1 MFDFVWYLSNL
12 CYLSRK
18 FTPNRNLRVSS
29 PEAPGV
35 HLTEPRPE
43 TGRRLPVEL
52 RQAHIVEQLRKTGFV
67 SVAEVAAALA
77 VSEMT
82 IRRDLIDLE
91 TEGRLVRTHGGAIA
105 PEGPV
110 ALAFDREEPAFEQR
124 LRQNNAAKE
133 AMATAAVSLLGTR
146 QSVAL
151 DVGSSAFV
159 LAARLR
165 ALPAIKI
172 FTNSLRVA
180 SLLGRERRDV
190 YLPGGEV
197 RGDEMSMCGPTA
209 VAQFEQLWF
218 DIAFIGAAGLTAA
231 GFFDYS
237 LEDSELKRVYLRR
250 SSRKVLLCDAAKFNR
265 LSLVQVAGLD
275 SIDMLITDA
284 APTGELAEALT
295 KAHVEIR
302 LASPATITS

>member
-1 MFDFVWYLSNL
+1 MVPPSETPDSNVTD
-12 CYLSRK
+12 S
-18 FTPNRNLRVSS
+18 
-29 PEAPGV
+29 
-35 HLTEPRPE
+35 RPE

-52 RQAHIVEQLRKTGFV
+52 RQAHIIEQLRKTGFV

-105 PEGPV
+105 PEGTA

-133 AMATAAVSLLGTR
+133 AIASVAASLLGTR

-165 ALPAIKI
+165 ALSGIKI

-197 RGDEMSMCGPTA
+197 RGDEMSICGPTA

-218 DIAFIGAAGLTAA
+218 DIAFIGAAGLTPA
-231 GFFDYS
+231 GLFDYS

-265 LSLVQVAGLD
+265 LSLVQVSALD
-275 SIDMLITDA
+275 GIDMLITDA
-284 APTGELAEALT
+284 APSGELAEAL
-295 KAHVEIR
+295 AGANVEVR
-302 LASPATITS
+302 LANPATITS

>member
-1 MFDFVWYLSNL
+1 MVSPSETPDSNVTD
-12 CYLSRK
+12 S
-18 FTPNRNLRVSS
+18 
-29 PEAPGV
+29 
-35 HLTEPRPE
+35 RPE

-52 RQAHIVEQLRKTGFV
+52 RQAHIIEQLRKTGFV

-91 TEGRLVRTHGGAIA
+91 TDGRLVRTHGGAIA
-105 PEGPV
+105 PEGTA
-110 ALAFDREEPAFEQR
+110 ALAFEREEPAFEQR

-133 AMATAAVSLLGTR
+133 AIATVAASLLGTR

-165 ALPAIKI
+165 ALTGIKI

-197 RGDEMSMCGPTA
+197 RGDEMSICGPTA

-218 DIAFIGAAGLTAA
+218 DIAFIGAAGLTQA
-231 GFFDYS
+231 GLFDYS

-265 LSLVQVAGLD
+265 LSLVQVAALD

-284 APTGELAEALT
+284 TPSGELADAL
-295 KAHVEIR
+295 ASANVEVR
-302 LASPATITS
+302 LANPATITS

>member
-1 MFDFVWYLSNL
+1 MVSPSELPDSNVTE
-12 CYLSRK
+12 SR
-18 FTPNRNLRVSS
+18 N
-29 PEAPGV
+29 
-35 HLTEPRPE
+35 E

-52 RQAHIVEQLRKTGFV
+52 RQAHIIEQLRKTGFV

-105 PEGPV
+105 PEGTA

-133 AMATAAVSLLGTR
+133 AMATVAVSLLGTR
-146 QSVAL
+146 QSVAI

-165 ALPAIKI
+165 ALPSIKI

-218 DIAFIGAAGLTAA
+218 DIAFIGAAGLTEA

-250 SSRKVLLCDAAKFNR
+250 SSRKVLLCDSAKFNR

-284 APTGELAEALT
+284 APSGELAEALA
-295 KAHVEIR
+295 KANVEIR
-302 LASPATITS
+302 LANPATITS

>member
-1 MFDFVWYLSNL
+1 MVSPSETPDSNVTD
-12 CYLSRK
+12 S
-18 FTPNRNLRVSS
+18 
-29 PEAPGV
+29 
-35 HLTEPRPE
+35 RPE

-52 RQAHIVEQLRKTGFV
+52 RQAHIIEQLRKTGFV

-91 TEGRLVRTHGGAIA
+91 TDGRLVRTHGGAIA
-105 PEGPV
+105 PEGTA
-110 ALAFDREEPAFEQR
+110 ALAFEREEPAFEQR

-133 AMATAAVSLLGTR
+133 AIATVAASLLGTR

-165 ALPAIKI
+165 ALTGIKI

-197 RGDEMSMCGPTA
+197 RGDEMSICGPTA

-218 DIAFIGAAGLTAA
+218 DIAFIGAAGLTQA
-231 GFFDYS
+231 GLFDYS

-284 APTGELAEALT
+284 TPSGELAEAL
-295 KAHVEIR
+295 ASANVEVR
-302 LASPATITS
+302 LANPATITS

>member
-1 MFDFVWYLSNL
+1 MVSPSELPDSNVTE
-12 CYLSRK
+12 SR
-18 FTPNRNLRVSS
+18 N
-29 PEAPGV
+29 
-35 HLTEPRPE
+35 E

-52 RQAHIVEQLRKTGFV
+52 RQAHIIEQLRKTGFV

-105 PEGPV
+105 PEGTA

-133 AMATAAVSLLGTR
+133 AMATVAVSLLGTR
-146 QSVAL
+146 QSVAI

-165 ALPAIKI
+165 SLPSIKI

-218 DIAFIGAAGLTAA
+218 DIAFIGAAGLTEA

-250 SSRKVLLCDAAKFNR
+250 SSRKVLLCDSAKFNR

-284 APTGELAEALT
+284 SPAGELAEALA
-295 KAHVEIR
+295 KANVEIR
-302 LASPATITS
+302 LANPATITS

>member
-1 MFDFVWYLSNL
+1 MVSPSETPDSNV
-12 CYLSRK
+12 
-18 FTPNRNLRVSS
+18 T
-29 PEAPGV
+29 EA
-35 HLTEPRPE
+35 RSE

-52 RQAHIVEQLRKTGFV
+52 RQAHIIEQLRKTGFV
-67 SVAEVAAALA
+67 SVAEVASALA

-105 PEGPV
+105 PEGTA

-133 AMATAAVSLLGTR
+133 AIATVAVSLLGTR
-146 QSVAL
+146 QSVAI

-165 ALPAIKI
+165 SLPSIKI

-218 DIAFIGAAGLTAA
+218 DIAFIGAAGLTEA

-265 LSLVQVAGLD
+265 LSLVQVAALD

-284 APTGELAEALT
+284 APTGELAEALA
-295 KAHVEIR
+295 KANVEIR
-302 LASPATITS
+302 LANPATITS

>member
-1 MFDFVWYLSNL
+1 MVSPSETPDSNII
-12 CYLSRK
+12 
-18 FTPNRNLRVSS
+18 
-29 PEAPGV
+29 
-35 HLTEPRPE
+35 EPRAE

-52 RQAHIVEQLRKTGFV
+52 RQAHIIEQLRKTGFV

-105 PEGPV
+105 PEGTA
-110 ALAFDREEPAFEQR
+110 ALAFDRDEPAFEQR

-133 AMATAAVSLLGTR
+133 AMATVAVSLLGTR
-146 QSVAL
+146 QSVAI

-165 ALPAIKI
+165 SLPSIKI

-218 DIAFIGAAGLTAA
+218 DIAFIGAAGLTEA

-265 LSLVQVAGLD
+265 LSLVQVAALD

-284 APTGELAEALT
+284 APAGELAEALA
-295 KAHVEIR
+295 KANVEIR
-302 LASPATITS
+302 LANPATITS

>member
-1 MFDFVWYLSNL
+1 M
-12 CYLSRK
+12 
-18 FTPNRNLRVSS
+18 
-29 PEAPGV
+29 
-35 HLTEPRPE
+35 TEPRAE
-43 TGRRLPVEL
+43 TARRLPVEL

-67 SVAEVAAALA
+67 SVAEVAAQLA

-91 TEGRLVRTHGGAIA
+91 AEGRLMRTHGGAIA
-105 PEGPV
+105 PEAPA
-110 ALAFDREEPAFEQR
+110 ALAFDREEPGFEQR

-133 AMATAAVSLLGTR
+133 AMATVAASLIGTR

-165 ALPAIKI
+165 AIPAIKV
-172 FTNSLRVA
+172 FTNSLRIA

-218 DIAFIGAAGLTAA
+218 DIAFIGAAGLTEA

-265 LSLVQVAGLD
+265 LSLVQVAALD

-284 APTGELAEALT
+284 APAGELSDALAR
-295 KAHVEIR
+295 AHVEIR
-302 LASPATITS
+302 IASPASTTS

>member
-1 MFDFVWYLSNL
+1 MVSPSELPDSNVTE
-12 CYLSRK
+12 SR
-18 FTPNRNLRVSS
+18 N
-29 PEAPGV
+29 
-35 HLTEPRPE
+35 E

-52 RQAHIVEQLRKTGFV
+52 RQAHIIEQLRKTGFV

-105 PEGPV
+105 PEGTA

-133 AMATAAVSLLGTR
+133 AMATVAVSLLGTR
-146 QSVAL
+146 QSVAI

-165 ALPAIKI
+165 ALPSIKI

-218 DIAFIGAAGLTAA
+218 DIAFIGAAGLTEA

-250 SSRKVLLCDAAKFNR
+250 SSRKVLLCDSAKFNR

-284 APTGELAEALT
+284 SPSGELAEAFA
-295 KAHVEIR
+295 KANVEIR
-302 LASPATITS
+302 LANPATITS

>member
-1 MFDFVWYLSNL
+1 MSP
-12 CYLSRK
+12 SE
-18 FTPNRNLRVSS
+18 TPGPPV
-29 PEAPGV
+29 
-35 HLTEPRPE
+35 TEPRGE

-67 SVAEVAAALA
+67 SVAEVATSLA

-91 TEGRLVRTHGGAIA
+91 AEGRLVRTHGGAIA
-105 PEGPV
+105 PEGTV
-110 ALAFDREEPAFEQR
+110 ALAVEREEPAFEQR

-133 AMATAAVSLLGTR
+133 AMATVAASLLGTR

-180 SLLGRERRDV
+180 TLLGRERRDV

-218 DIAFIGAAGLTAA
+218 DIAFIGAAGLTEA

-250 SSRKVLLCDAAKFNR
+250 SSRKVLLCDSAKFNR
-265 LSLVQVAGLD
+265 LSLIQVAALD

-284 APTGELAEALT
+284 APSGELADALAR
-295 KAHVEIR
+295 AHVEIR
-302 LASPATITS
+302 LATPATITS